1 MSAERVRGGSAAPA
15 TRVRALLA
23 TPLLALVLGALT
35 PLPMLAAATVGPA
48 APAAATE
55 HASPASALE
64 VTLAPQQSGLVAA
77 DGELVVTLVAT
88 NVSTEATPPGTAT
101 IALAGGAPLGS
112 EALAAWFGGAET
124 DARPTPIATAAIPAL
139 EPGSTASAQLR
150 VAGDAA
156 GLTGE
161 WGPRALEGSIVAGSD
176 VLGSARSAIV
186 WVPEGATPP
195 VSTVTAVVPL
205 AAPGFAEPFIPAA
218 DLDVL
223 TAPGG
228 LLVRTLDAVAG
239 RPVAIG
245 VDPRIIASIRLL
257 GSGAPE
263 SATAF
268 LDRLALVPNET
279 FALAWAD
286 ADPLATAL
294 ARGVPLPPVEGAG
307 GAIDP
312 AVLEPVEEAPAGEG
326 AGQGAQEGAGQ
337 GAGGDADPTP
347 SGSTTPSASPTPDPS
362 EGPAVPTLAD
372 LAAWPHDLESIAW
385 PGDGAVTAEAL
396 GVLAASGTATAIVG
410 SEALQG
416 DDGLVG
422 TVGELRVLRA
432 DDALS
437 RAARDAVAATSE
449 QEWQEALARASA
461 LLAASSAADAAD
473 VPLIALSRDRLG
485 NSLRLLDLLGAIEAL
500 PWARGGSLAAAGTA
514 SGPAVTVVDAPLAP
528 ERSAEVGRLLDAE
541 AADRAF
547 AAVAVEPALITDERR
562 LELLAALSLGWQ
574 EEATSAAET
583 FLAQSAELRSSVQ
596 IVEGSTITLLADR
609 TSLPVTVQNDLDVAV
624 RIFVSVDPANARLRV
639 EEPRVEA
646 IIEPQSQARALVPV
660 QSLTNGDVAIVVT
673 LLDAN
678 DAVVGSPASVQL
690 NLQAGWE
697 TAAIVVLG
705 AAVGGLF
712 VVGLIRDIRRR
723 RSRRSDEAE
732 ES

>member
-15 TRVRALLA
+15 TRVRTLLA

-64 VTLAPQQSGLVAA
+64 VSLAPQQSGLVAA

-88 NVSTEATPPGTAT
+88 NASTEATPPGTAT

-139 EPGSTASAQLR
+139 EPGSAASAQLR

-161 WGPRALEGSIVAGSD
+161 WGPRALEASIVAGSD

-257 GSGAPE
+257 GSDAPE

-307 GAIDP
+307 QD
-312 AVLEPVEEAPAGEG
+312 
-326 AGQGAQEGAGQ
+326 AQEGAGQ

-500 PWARGGSLAAAGTA
+500 PWARGGSLAAASTA
-514 SGPAVTVVDAPLAP
+514 SGPAVTVVDAPLAT

-624 RIFVSVDPANARLRV
+624 RVFVSVDPANARLRV

-646 IIEPQSQARALVPV
+646 IVEPQSQTRALVPV

-723 RSRRSDEAE
+723 RSRRSNEAE

>member
-23 TPLLALVLGALT
+23 TPLLALLLGALT
-35 PLPMLAAATVGPA
+35 PLPMLAAATLGPA

-64 VTLAPQQSGLVAA
+64 VSLAPQQSGLVAA

-124 DARPTPIATAAIPAL
+124 DARPNPIATAAIPAL
-139 EPGSTASAQLR
+139 EPGSAASAQLR

-161 WGPRALEGSIVAGSD
+161 WGPRALEASIVAGSD

-312 AVLEPVEEAPAGEG
+312 TVLEPVEEAPAE
-326 AGQGAQEGAGQ
+326 EGAGQ

-347 SGSTTPSASPTPDPS
+347 SGSATPSASPTPDPS

-449 QEWQEALARASA
+449 QEWQEALARTSA
-461 LLAASSAADAAD
+461 LLAASSAADASD

-500 PWARGGSLAAAGTA
+500 PWARGGSLAAASTA

-541 AADRAF
+541 TADRAF

-624 RIFVSVDPANARLRV
+624 RVFVSVDPANARLRV

-646 IIEPQSQARALVPV
+646 IIEPQSQTRALVPV

-723 RSRRSDEAE
+723 RSRRSGESEA
-732 ES
+732 S